1 MLNSAQGTA
10 ALPPVLTA
18 DDVWFSY
25 GAEPV
30 LAGVSLAVHAGE
42 FAALA
47 GPNGSGKSTLLRIV
61 LGLLAPTSGAVSVL
75 GAAPHELRER
85 WRIGYVPQ
93 RVRIAP
99 DLPATVL
106 EVVRTGR
113 LAKQGWWRRARAV
126 DREAVDH
133 ALESVALTDL
143 RNRRLA
149 ELSGGQQQR
158 VLIAKA
164 LASEPDLLVL
174 DEPVA
179 GVDVDA
185 QSLFRAS
192 LVHLVRDHGGAVL
205 LVSHE
210 LGAVADD
217 LDHVVVLK
225 GSVVFD
231 GTPAELAATG
241 VSLGVHRDDLPLWLE
256 EIRPAS
262 PTSTSSGT
270 TSSSGTATSSGTA
283 SPSGVGSA

>member
-1 MLNSAQGTA
+1 MLNSEVGPEEEQDAPQ
-10 ALPPVLTA
+10 PVLAA
-18 DDVWFSY
+18 DDVWFSF
-25 GAEPV
+25 GPEPV
-30 LAGVSLAVHAGE
+30 LAGVSLAVRAGE

-47 GPNGSGKSTLLRIV
+47 GPNGSGKSTLLRIL
-61 LGLLAPTSGAVSVL
+61 LGLLEPTAGTVSVF
-75 GAAPHELRER
+75 GGPPAELRAR
-85 WRIGYVPQ
+85 WRVGYVPQ
-93 RVRIAP
+93 RLRIAP
-99 DLPATVL
+99 GLPATVL

-113 LAKQGWWRRARAV
+113 LPKQGWWRRARAA

-143 RNRRLA
+143 RDRRLA

-158 VLIAKA
+158 ALIAKA
-164 LASEPDLLVL
+164 LASEPELLVL

-179 GVDVDA
+179 GVDLDA
-185 QSLFRAS
+185 QGLFRDS
-192 LVHLVRDHGGAVL
+192 LVHLVREHGAAVL

-217 LDHVVVLK
+217 LDHAVVLK

-256 EIRPAS
+256 ELRPAA
-262 PTSTSSGT
+262 PSTSLREH
-270 TSSSGTATSSGTA
+270 
-283 SPSGVGSA
+283 